1 MLTRTAAL
9 LAFACLGLWAHDR
22 ASAQPGGTE
31 FFEAAGRQIN
41 DVVMFDPPG
50 FALSV
55 GRDGPFA
62 FYGAAMNE
70 FQEVTCERSASY
82 GIIAL
87 ANMAGGIR
95 TGICVREA
103 KRVRALAVS
112 AQPALAGVL
121 ALLSENSRKLDS
133 GALEKLG
140 WKYVKSVAADGAE
153 EHYFALI
160 AVGHGIGS
168 LPTLVRIPRGAG
180 RAIVVQAD
188 TMKLCENYGLQDKT
202 PLCSNTRRALADIA
216 RRLDARFGR

>member
-1 MLTRTAAL
+1 LLTRTAAL

-121 ALLSENSRKLDS
+121 ALLSENSRKL
-133 GALEKLG
+133 
-140 WKYVKSVAADGAE
+140 
-153 EHYFALI
+153 
-160 AVGHGIGS
+160 
-168 LPTLVRIPRGAG
+168 VRIPRGAG

-202 PLCSNTRRALADIA
+202 PLCSNTRQALADIA
-216 RRLDARFGR
+216 RRLDAHFDR